1 MNFYM
6 SENHLLILFGYGKI
20 EIQGCERMEYIPI
33 QCKSAIRKVHGGMP
47 YQHDVNIYRGCEHGC
62 LYCYANVDKKQ
73 VILNYKRHDYLSPL
87 LIGHVHSDDEIKQAK
102 QESYIERQLSLDI

>member
-1 MNFYM
+1 M
-6 SENHLLILFGYGKI
+6 
-20 EIQGCERMEYIPI
+20 
-33 QCKSAIRKVHGGMP
+33 
-47 YQHDVNIYRGCEHGC
+47 HGC